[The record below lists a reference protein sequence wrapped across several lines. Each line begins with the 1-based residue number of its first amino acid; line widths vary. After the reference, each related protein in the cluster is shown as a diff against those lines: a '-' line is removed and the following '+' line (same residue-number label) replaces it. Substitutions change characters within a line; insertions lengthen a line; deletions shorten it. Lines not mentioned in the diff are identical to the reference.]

1 MPKKTEI
8 LKIKDKTD
16 SYYTKIDKLFDLPLR
31 LLISGK
37 SQLSGKGTTILNLF
51 RDSFYGKYFSGS
63 DIYYI
68 TNNKVDNK
76 MRLLSEFKSIP
87 EENIMPYDEEILEEL
102 YDMIEEEFIDAVSE
116 NEKPP
121 NKMIIFDDVGYS
133 NSLKNKEAGII
144 SKLISNGRHLNL
156 SQIYSIQ
163 SYKMASTTI
172 RNQITGAILF
182 NTSQKE
188 LELITED
195 MNYLENKKAFV
206 KMFRDTIKK
215 GGRHS
220 FLVVNFTNDAEG
232 FYMNNK
238 FEPIDVKKY
247 IE

>member
-1 MPKKTEI
+1 
-8 LKIKDKTD
+8 
-16 SYYTKIDKLFDLPLR
+16 
-31 LLISGK
+31 
-37 SQLSGKGTTILNLF
+37 
-51 RDSFYGKYFSGS
+51 
-63 DIYYI
+63 
-68 TNNKVDNK
+68 
-76 MRLLSEFKSIP
+76 
-87 EENIMPYDEEILEEL
+87 MPYDEEILEEL

-133 NSLKNKEAGII
+133 NSLKNKEAGIV

-195 MNYLENKKAFV
+195 MNYLENKKSFV
-206 KMFRDTIKK
+206 KMFRDVTKEK
-215 GGRHS
+215 HS
-220 FLVVNFTNDAEG
+220 FLVVNFTNDSNG
-232 FYMNNK
+232 FYMNSK
-238 FEPIDVKKY
+238 FEPLDVKKY